1 MQTACWRSLVQ
12 SQERRK
18 HSKGVGASAGESAA
32 CPPAYCCVLASLER
46 WFCTRLC
53 SSNDAYELAA
63 CKPVCHAC
71 SDSTFAVPTP
81 IPHLSPIPMA
91 TGTDQ
96 PIKPAT
102 VGNNVPKIA
111 LPPAHSM
118 FNMLLAFPGAPPLMF
133 NPQAV
138 GGLIQCRSG
147 SHNCR
152 HLYQLEV

>member
-71 SDSTFAVPTP
+71 SDSTFGSTNSDSAS
-81 IPHLSPIPMA
+81 IAYSN
-91 TGTDQ
+91 
-96 PIKPAT
+96 
-102 VGNNVPKIA
+102 GNWY
-111 LPPAHSM
+111 
-118 FNMLLAFPGAPPLMF
+118 
-133 NPQAV
+133 
-138 GGLIQCRSG
+138 G
-147 SHNCR
+147 SAD
-152 HLYQLEV
+152 